1 MNIST
6 DVIDK
11 VMVNKILCNLFL
23 IDGQSIASKIK
34 KEPRKAQPS
43 IAICEWACKTFPYGM
58 NERFTNGVTLI
69 KSPDRAVIIKKK
81 KEIWINI
88 FGIEATP

>member
-1 MNIST
+1 M
-6 DVIDK
+6 DVIER
-11 VMVNKILCNLFL
+11 VMVNKMLCNLFL
-23 IDGQSIASKIK
+23 IDGQRTASKIK

-43 IAICEWACKTFPYGM
+43 IAICEWACRMFPYGM

-81 KEIWINI
+81 KVI
-88 FGIEATP
+88 